1 MISSFN
7 YLLVCG
13 ANDKLHSLKS
23 NPYWNAPRALRQAYT
38 MVRRPVGYSKWTCRQ
53 IVDWFCIRV
62 CLILWKGCQV
72 RLFGVLKLFSYST
85 IWLFILIASVIQL
98 FAYFVMSYEAIWLFT
113 YSAIL
118 QLTCEVVPPLL
129 QNGFKMLETWMEQI
143 GLKHCQKYPKWTPKG
158 ARMYPKTSK
167 MSPNA
172 SNI

>member
-1 MISSFN
+1 
-7 YLLVCG
+7 
-13 ANDKLHSLKS
+13 
-23 NPYWNAPRALRQAYT
+23 
-38 MVRRPVGYSKWTCRQ
+38 MVRRPVGYSKWTCWQ

-62 CLILWKGCQV
+62 CLILWKGCQI
-72 RLFGVLKLFSYST
+72 RLFWVLKLFSYST

-143 GLKHCQKYPKWTPKG
+143 GLKHCQKYPNG
-158 ARMYPKTSK
+158 AQMYPKTNI

-172 SNI
+172 SNISHNFRPTALRAIWPIVPPGGSILEPDSKWLKNRS